1 MRIAIASQN
10 ERKIPCAK
18 ESEQSQI
25 HLHFLGLFLG
35 DLFEISLQALDFTCW
50 ANLCTVG
57 VTLFRNQYSFT
68 DKVIQL

>member
-1 MRIAIASQN
+1 MTSVVCHQDPVKMCIMRIAIASQN

-35 DLFEISLQALDFTCW
+35 DLFEISLQALDFTC
-50 ANLCTVG
+50 
-57 VTLFRNQYSFT
+57 
-68 DKVIQL
+68 